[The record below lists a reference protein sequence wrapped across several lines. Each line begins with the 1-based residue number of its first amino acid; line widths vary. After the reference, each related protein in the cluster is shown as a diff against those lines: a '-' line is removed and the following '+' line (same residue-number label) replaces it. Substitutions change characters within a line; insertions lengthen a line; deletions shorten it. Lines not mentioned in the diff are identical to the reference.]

1 MMLAQGLVEHGALS
15 SMAASIQRIS
25 SDAEAFV
32 GTTNGKIAVAAL
44 VLFALI
50 FLLRSR

>member
-1 MMLAQGLVEHGALS
+1 MMLAQALIEHSLLS

-25 SDAEAFV
+25 SEVESFV
-32 GTTNGKIAVAAL
+32 GTTNGKIAAAAL
-44 VLFALI
+44 VVFALM